1 MSEYQEIKAF
11 VQATLGCACPEE
23 VFDNIECQDGS
34 GDLWQKKINVGNR
47 LLVYIVTVINPPQ
60 MRHIIYE
67 GLKQGVEERD
77 RKGLNRFRLAVVVA
91 NPEEVRVLA
100 EKAFES
106 SEDADEK
113 THLHLM
119 APGDIENL

>member
-1 MSEYQEIKAF
+1 MSEYSEIRTF

-23 VFDNIECQDGS
+23 VFDKIEYQNGS

-47 LLVYIVTVINPPQ
+47 LLIYIATARNTPE

-67 GLKQGVEERD
+67 GLKQGVEERN

-119 APGDIENL
+119 VPAI